1 MDINSIRKLFRSRT
15 RSRRAPII
23 AAALIAG
30 AALNASAANCTF
42 QEAGGDLAS
51 TDLADWGGTAP
62 GSSDMVIV
70 DKAGTYTLSGDVEF
84 NVLNVK
90 NGGETF
96 NFTGRTLKTNKS
108 GGEAL
113 ICAPSL
119 GNPIVFNGGVI
130 TNTASDGR
138 FSATKNCSDGKVEI
152 TGGAKVHIAWL
163 YVQNG
168 TGTNNVLEV
177 SGGGKVTVT
186 DCLYS
191 DANGT
196 DGMYGGHTLRVTG
209 AGSSLKYTGARDV
222 SWGFKQGGNTLH
234 VTDGADF
241 TSTASSKTFYL
252 GAQNNADVI
261 NNAIVVERSATATIP
276 KVVSRTAGNRVFV
289 GEGATLTAPT
299 LLLDSGANEIV
310 VSNATFSCSTV
321 FSIGNSA
328 ASAGNVFRAIGP
340 DVSLALPP
348 LEGMFANGHGNTFS
362 LECGVVW
369 NKGVNTFCT
378 NTHHCVFRA
387 TGAGTVFGDASTF
400 KNFFYFGSSD
410 SGAPVTDACA
420 SNSLEVLDGAVFN
433 AGRIA
438 LMGFGNALVVSNATV
453 RMAKSDDTVGLRV
466 GYTKAGAASSSGC
479 MVRLCGANPKIDIDE
494 TGGVTFAN
502 YSTLRF
508 EVPKEGYADGYV
520 PLTTNSKFLM
530 EDEGSKLEVDCA
542 KFVAKTGGKLHLI
555 HADGGFTSVTK
566 ARLGACASTLPQECT
581 LTVDDT
587 DVWLQ
592 APSKAATIIAFH

>member
-1 MDINSIRKLFRSRT
+1 MDINSIRNFFRSRS

-42 QEAGGDLAS
+42 QKAGGDLAS
-51 TDLADWGGTAP
+51 NDTVDWKDGAVP
-62 GSSDMVIV
+62 GSSDTVIV

-84 NVLNVK
+84 SVFNVK

-96 NFTGRTLKTNKS
+96 NFTGRTLKTTKDGS
-108 GGEAL
+108 EAL

-130 TNTASDGR
+130 TNTTSSGR
-138 FSATKNCSDGKVEI
+138 FSATKQCSDGKVEI

-186 DCLYS
+186 DYLYS

-196 DGMYGGHTLRVTG
+196 EGTYGGQTLRVTG
-209 AGSSLKYTGARDV
+209 AGSSLKYMGARDV

-252 GAQNNADVI
+252 GAQSNAGVTNNAVI
-261 NNAIVVERSATATIP
+261 VERSATATIP

-310 VSNATFSCSTV
+310 VSNATFSCSTA

-340 DVSLALPP
+340 DVSLTLPP
-348 LEGMFANGHGNTFS
+348 LEGMCANGHGNTFS
-362 LECGVVW
+362 LEGGVVW

-387 TGAGTVFGDASTF
+387 MGAGTVFGDASTF

-502 YSTLRF
+502 NSTLRF
-508 EVPKEGYADGYV
+508 EIPREGYADGYV

-530 EDEGSKLEVDCA
+530 DTGSKLEIDCA
-542 KFVAKTGGKLHLI
+542 EFAAKTGGKLHLI
-555 HADGGFTSVTK
+555 HADGNIVSEAKT
-566 ARLGACASTLPQECT
+566 RLSACASTLPAGCT
-581 LTVDDT
+581 LIVEDK

-592 APSKAATIIAFH
+592 APSRAATIITFH